1 MGASPCYPARV
12 TVRTSLDHLPQYTRE
27 RLAFIVHVLRETGP
41 VEMIVLFGSHA
52 RGTWAND
59 LDTGFKSD
67 FDILVVT
74 RSAEVADDLSL
85 WAKATKRFAGMP
97 EGWPDVD
104 LVVHDFAFVN
114 EQVKQGQYFWRDVL
128 TEGVVLYTSGAFTFD
143 AKYAPTPEQRK
154 AQAERDFERFFTSA
168 GRFFITHQEHLARGW
183 LNESAFELHQATER
197 FFAAFLLTFTAY
209 MPKSHNI
216 EKLAKMA
223 AHVHPDMRPLLPRT
237 EPEDE
242 RLFELLKKAYVDAR
256 YSTKY
261 GITAEELAV
270 LGARVR
276 ELGEV
281 VGRVCRE
288 KIAALG

>member
-1 MGASPCYPARV
+1 M
-12 TVRTSLDHLPQYTRE
+12 RTSLDHLPQRTQE
-27 RLAFIVHVLRETGP
+27 RLAFIVQVLRETGP
-41 VEMIVLFGSHA
+41 VEMVVLFGSHA

-59 LDTGFKSD
+59 LATGFKSD
-67 FDILVVT
+67 FDVLVVT
-74 RSAEVADDLSL
+74 RSAEVADDVAL
-85 WAKATKRFAGMP
+85 WGKATARFAGMP

-114 EQVKQGQYFWRDVL
+114 DQIKQGQYFWRDVV
-128 TEGVVLYTSGAFTFD
+128 TEGVLLYTSGAFAFNT
-143 AKYAPTPEQRK
+143 KYAPTPEQRR
-154 AQAERDFERFFTSA
+154 AQAERDFERFHTSA
-168 GRFFITHQEHLARGW
+168 SRFFQMYEDGLARGW

-209 MPKSHNI
+209 MLKSHNL
-216 EKLAKMA
+216 EKLANMA
-223 AHVHPDMRPLLPRT
+223 AQHHPDMRPLLPRK

-261 GITAEELAV
+261 RVTAEELGV
-270 LGARVR
+270 LGARVKA
-276 ELGEV
+276 LGEV
-281 VGRVCRE
+281 VERVCRE